1 MRTAAGGQREHLSLG
16 GDEVVL
22 RCTGE
27 QSGGALLALDVRIP
41 PGGGP
46 PALHRHDPVELYR
59 VEEGEL
65 TFHLEDGPLRA
76 TGGAVV
82 AIPGGSE
89 HTVRN
94 ESDREARAFV
104 VFSPAA
110 AMEGFI
116 RSAAELD
123 SPAMDEVL
131 ALAAAHGIE
140 MTRPVG

>member
-1 MRTAAGGQREHLSLG
+1 VQTTASSESERLSLG

-22 RCTGE
+22 RCTSE
-27 QSGGALLALDVRIP
+27 QSGGALLAIEVRIP

-46 PALHRHDPVELYR
+46 PVLHRHEPVELYR
-59 VEEGEL
+59 VDEGEL

-76 TGGAVV
+76 KGGTVV

-104 VFSPAA
+104 VFAPGA

-116 RSAAELD
+116 RSAAELG